1 MNRLFSERR
10 RQSAERRDGQ
20 TRGGFLRSAL
30 CPLRSESG
38 FTIAELITVCFIITI
53 LSAMAMPVA
62 RFGLR
67 RQKEVELKER
77 LRKITDAIDY
87 YHDLA
92 VAGQLKVQESVGQN
106 KYPKELDDL
115 VKGVE
120 KLDGTKVKFLRERDL
135 IDPMTSKKE
144 WDTLS
149 TSDDPD
155 TGSTDGYNIYE
166 IHSKSHALALDG
178 KTHYNEW

>member
-1 MNRLFSERR
+1 MMKRHSL
-10 RQSAERRDGQ
+10 QK
-20 TRGGFLRSAL
+20 
-30 CPLRSESG
+30 G

-62 RFGLR
+62 RFSLR
-67 RQKEVELKER
+67 RQKELDLKDR
-77 LRKITDAIDY
+77 LRRITNAIDN

-92 VAGQLKVQESVGQN
+92 VLNQLKVQESLGQG

-115 VKGVE
+115 VKGAE
-120 KLDGTKVKFLRERDL
+120 KIDGTKVKFLRERDL
-135 IDPMTSKKE
+135 IDPMTGKKE

-155 TGSTDGYNIYE
+155 ASSSNGDNVYE
-166 IHSKSHALALDG
+166 VHSKSHALALDG

>member
-1 MNRLFSERR
+1 MKHASR
-10 RQSAERRDGQ
+10 
-20 TRGGFLRSAL
+20 
-30 CPLRSESG
+30 G
-38 FTIAELITVCFIITI
+38 FTIAELITVCAIITI
-53 LSAMAMPVA
+53 LSAMALPVA
-62 RFGLR
+62 RFAFR
-67 RQKEVELKER
+67 RQKEIDLKER
-77 LRKITDAIDY
+77 LARITDAIDR

-92 VAGQLKVQESVGQN
+92 ITGQLKVQEAVGQN
-106 KYPKELDDL
+106 KYPKQLDDL
-115 VKGVE
+115 VTGCE

-135 IDPMTSKKE
+135 IDPMTGKND

-155 TGSTDGYNIYE
+155 SNFSNGDNVYD

>member
-1 MNRLFSERR
+1 MKRLSL
-10 RQSAERRDGQ
+10 QK
-20 TRGGFLRSAL
+20 
-30 CPLRSESG
+30 G
-38 FTIAELITVCFIITI
+38 FTVAELITVCAIITI

-67 RQKEVELKER
+67 RQKELELHER
-77 LRKITDAIDY
+77 LRKITDAIDN

-92 VAGQLKVQESVGQN
+92 VAGQLKVQESIGQG
-106 KYPKELDDL
+106 KYPKDLDDL
-115 VKGVE
+115 VKGIE

-135 IDPMTSKKE
+135 IDPMTSEKG
-144 WDTLS
+144 WNTLS

-155 TGSTDGYNIYE
+155 TNSGNGDNIYE

>member
-1 MNRLFSERR
+1 MKRLSL
-10 RQSAERRDGQ
+10 QK
-20 TRGGFLRSAL
+20 
-30 CPLRSESG
+30 G
-38 FTIAELITVCFIITI
+38 FTIAELITVCAIITI

-92 VAGQLKVQESVGQN
+92 VAGQLKVQEAVGQN

-135 IDPMTSKKE
+135 TDPMTGESGEKA

-155 TGSTDGYNIYE
+155 HAGSTDGYNIYE
-166 IHSKSHALALDG
+166 VHSKSHALALDG
-178 KTHYNEW
+178 NTHYNEW

>member
-1 MNRLFSERR
+1 MKRLSL
-10 RQSAERRDGQ
+10 QK
-20 TRGGFLRSAL
+20 
-30 CPLRSESG
+30 G
-38 FTIAELITVCFIITI
+38 FTIAELITVCAIITI

-67 RQKEVELKER
+67 RQKELELKER
-77 LRKITDAIDY
+77 LRKITDAIDL

-92 VAGQLKVQESVGQN
+92 VANQLKVQEAVGQN

-115 VKGVE
+115 VKGVD
-120 KLDGTKVKFLRERDL
+120 KVSDGSHIKFLRERDL
-135 IDPMTSKKE
+135 IDPMTGENK

-155 TGSTDGYNIYE
+155 HAGSTDGYNVYE
-166 IHSKSHALALDG
+166 VHSKSHALALDG

>member
-1 MNRLFSERR
+1 MTRLSL
-10 RQSAERRDGQ
+10 QQ
-20 TRGGFLRSAL
+20 
-30 CPLRSESG
+30 G
-38 FTIAELITVCFIITI
+38 FTIAELITVCAIITI

-62 RFGLR
+62 RFGYR
-67 RQKEVELKER
+67 RQKELELRER
-77 LRKITDAIDY
+77 LRKITDAIDT

-92 VAGQLKVQESVGQN
+92 VAGQLKVQEAVGQN

-115 VKGVE
+115 VKGAD
-120 KLDGTKVKFLRERDL
+120 KASDGTHVRFLRQRDL
-135 IDPMTSKKE
+135 IDPMTGDKK

-155 TGSTDGYNIYE
+155 HAGSTDGYNIYE
-166 IHSKSHALALDG
+166 VHSKSHALALDG

>member
-1 MNRLFSERR
+1 MKRLSL
-10 RQSAERRDGQ
+10 QK
-20 TRGGFLRSAL
+20 
-30 CPLRSESG
+30 G
-38 FTIAELITVCFIITI
+38 FTIAELITVCAIITI

-92 VAGQLKVQESVGQN
+92 VAGQLKVQEAVGQN

-135 IDPMTSKKE
+135 IDPMTGQKE

-155 TGSTDGYNIYE
+155 HAGSTDGYNIYE
-166 IHSKSHALALDG
+166 VHSKSHGLALDG

>member
-1 MNRLFSERR
+1 MRIVVSEGRGESGERR
-10 RQSAERRDGQ
+10 ALR
-20 TRGGFLRSAL
+20 RSAFL
-30 CPLRSESG
+30 PSPLSALRSEGG
-38 FTIAELITVCFIITI
+38 FTVAELITVCAIIAI

-67 RQKEVELKER
+67 RQKELELHER

-92 VAGQLKVQESVGQN
+92 VAGQLKVQEAVGQN
-106 KYPKELDDL
+106 KYPKEFDDL

-120 KLDGTKVKFLRERDL
+120 KLDGTKVRFLRERDL
-135 IDPMTSKKE
+135 IDPMTGEKE

-155 TGSTDGYNIYE
+155 RIGSSDKYNIYE
-166 IHSKSHALALDG
+166 VRSKSRALALDG

>member
-1 MNRLFSERR
+1 MMRAPL
-10 RQSAERRDGQ
+10 SA
-20 TRGGFLRSAL
+20 
-30 CPLRSESG
+30 LRSEKG
-38 FTIAELITVCFIITI
+38 FTVAELITVCAIITI

-62 RFGLR
+62 RFGFR
-67 RQKEVELKER
+67 RQKELELKER

-92 VAGQLKVQESVGQN
+92 VAGQIKVQESIGQN

-120 KLDGTKVKFLRERDL
+120 KMDGTKMKLLRERDL
-135 IDPMTSKKE
+135 TDPMTGQKE
-144 WDTLS
+144 WDTRS

-155 TGSTDGYNIYE
+155 ATSSDGYNVYE
-166 IHSKSHALALDG
+166 VHSKSHSLALDG

>member
-1 MNRLFSERR
+1 MKRLSL
-10 RQSAERRDGQ
+10 QK
-20 TRGGFLRSAL
+20 
-30 CPLRSESG
+30 G
-38 FTIAELITVCFIITI
+38 FTVAELITVCAIITI

-67 RQKEVELKER
+67 RQKELDLKER
-77 LRKITDAIDY
+77 LRKITNAIDL

-92 VAGQLKVQESVGQN
+92 VANQLKVQESVGQN

-120 KLDGTKVKFLRERDL
+120 KLDGTKMKLLRERDL
-135 IDPMTSKKE
+135 IDPMTGEKK

-155 TGSTDGYNIYE
+155 TNSTDGYNVYE
-166 IHSKSHALALDG
+166 VHSRSHALALDG

>member
-1 MNRLFSERR
+1 MKRLSL
-10 RQSAERRDGQ
+10 QK
-20 TRGGFLRSAL
+20 
-30 CPLRSESG
+30 G
-38 FTIAELITVCFIITI
+38 FTIAELITVCAIITI

-92 VAGQLKVQESVGQN
+92 VAGQLKVQEAVGQN

-135 IDPMTSKKE
+135 TDPMTGEKE

-149 TSDDPD
+149 TSDDPGHA
-155 TGSTDGYNIYE
+155 GSTDGYNIYE
-166 IHSKSHALALDG
+166 VHSKSHALALDG

>member
-1 MNRLFSERR
+1 MKRLSL
-10 RQSAERRDGQ
+10 QK
-20 TRGGFLRSAL
+20 
-30 CPLRSESG
+30 G
-38 FTIAELITVCFIITI
+38 FTIAELITVCAIITI
-53 LSAMAMPVA
+53 LSAMALPVA

-92 VAGQLKVQESVGQN
+92 VAGQLKVQEAVGQN

-135 IDPMTSKKE
+135 TDPMTGQKE

-155 TGSTDGYNIYE
+155 HAGSTDGYNIYE
-166 IHSKSHALALDG
+166 VHSKSHALALDG

>member
-1 MNRLFSERR
+1 MKRP
-10 RQSAERRDGQ
+10 
-20 TRGGFLRSAL
+20 AL
-30 CPLRSESG
+30 QKG
-38 FTIAELITVCFIITI
+38 FTIAELITVCFIITV

-67 RQKEVELKER
+67 RQKEIELHER
-77 LRKITDAIDY
+77 LRKITDAIDL

-166 IHSKSHALALDG
+166 VHSKSHALALDG

>member
-1 MNRLFSERR
+1 MERVSL
-10 RQSAERRDGQ
+10 QQ
-20 TRGGFLRSAL
+20 
-30 CPLRSESG
+30 G
-38 FTIAELITVCFIITI
+38 FTVAELITVCAIITI
-53 LSAMAMPVA
+53 LAAMAMPVA
-62 RFGLR
+62 RYGYR
-67 RQKEVELKER
+67 RQKELELRER

-92 VAGQLKVQESVGQN
+92 VAGQLKVQEAVGQN

-115 VKGVE
+115 VKGVD
-120 KLDGTKVKFLRERDL
+120 KATDGTKVRFLRDRDL
-135 IDPMTSKKE
+135 IDPMTGDKK

-155 TGSTDGYNIYE
+155 HAGSTDGYNVYE
-166 IHSKSHALALDG
+166 VHSKSHALALDG

>member
-1 MNRLFSERR
+1 MKILRESDRSSEL
-10 RQSAERRDGQ
+10 
-20 TRGGFLRSAL
+20 GGGRKLPAPRSLLLAQK
-30 CPLRSESG
+30 G
-38 FTIAELITVCFIITI
+38 FTVAELITVCAIITI

-67 RQKEVELKER
+67 RQKEVELKEK
-77 LRKITDAIDY
+77 LRKITDAIDM

-92 VAGQLKVQESVGQN
+92 VANQLKVQEAVGQN

-115 VKGVE
+115 VKGYE
-120 KLDGTKVKFLRERDL
+120 KLDGSKVKLLRERDL
-135 IDPMTSKKE
+135 IDPMTGKKE

-155 TGSTDGYNIYE
+155 HAGSSDEYNVYE
-166 IHSKSHALALDG
+166 VHSKSHALALDG

>member
-1 MNRLFSERR
+1 MMKRLSL
-10 RQSAERRDGQ
+10 QK
-20 TRGGFLRSAL
+20 
-30 CPLRSESG
+30 G
-38 FTIAELITVCFIITI
+38 FTIAELITVCAIITI

-67 RQKEVELKER
+67 RQKELDLKER
-77 LRKITDAIDY
+77 LRKITNAIDL

-92 VAGQLKVQESVGQN
+92 VANQLKVQEAVGQN

-120 KLDGTKVKFLRERDL
+120 KLDGTKMKLLRERDL
-135 IDPMTSKKE
+135 IDPMTGEKG

-155 TGSTDGYNIYE
+155 HAGSTDGYNVYE
-166 IHSKSHALALDG
+166 VHSKSHALALDG

>member
-1 MNRLFSERR
+1 MKRLSL
-10 RQSAERRDGQ
+10 QK
-20 TRGGFLRSAL
+20 
-30 CPLRSESG
+30 G
-38 FTIAELITVCFIITI
+38 FTIAELITVCAIITI

-92 VAGQLKVQESVGQN
+92 VAGQIKVQEAVGQN

-120 KLDGTKVKFLRERDL
+120 KLDGSKVKFLRARDL
-135 IDPMTSKKE
+135 IDPMTGEKE

-155 TGSTDGYNIYE
+155 HAGSTDGYNIYE
-166 IHSKSHALALDG
+166 VHSKSHALALDG

>member
-1 MNRLFSERR
+1 MRKRN
-10 RQSAERRDGQ
+10 
-20 TRGGFLRSAL
+20 
-30 CPLRSESG
+30 G
-38 FTIAELITVCFIITI
+38 FTVAELITVCAIIMI

-67 RQKEVELKER
+67 RQKEVELRER
-77 LRKITDAIDY
+77 LRKITNAIDY

-92 VAGQLKVQESVGQN
+92 AAGQIKVQESVGQN
-106 KYPKELDDL
+106 KYPKELGDL
-115 VKGVE
+115 VKGAERVT
-120 KLDGTKVKFLRERDL
+120 DNSRVKFLRERDL
-135 IDPMTSKKE
+135 IDPMTGEKE

-155 TGSTDGYNIYE
+155 KIGSSDGYNIYE
-166 IHSKSHALALDG
+166 VHSKSHALALDG

>member
-1 MNRLFSERR
+1 MRR
-10 RQSAERRDGQ
+10 PAGRSQRAARSSSQ
-20 TRGGFLRSAL
+20 GFLRAAR
-30 CPLRSESG
+30 CDLRAG
-38 FTIAELITVCFIITI
+38 FTVAELITVCAIIAI

-67 RQKEVELKER
+67 RQKELDLHDR
-77 LRKITDAIDY
+77 LRKITNAIDY

-92 VAGQLKVQESVGQN
+92 VAGQLKVQEAVGQN
-106 KYPKELDDL
+106 KYPKEFDDL
-115 VKGVE
+115 VKGVD

-135 IDPMTSKKE
+135 IDPMTGKKE

-155 TGSTDGYNIYE
+155 RIGSSDNYNIYE
-166 IHSKSHALALDG
+166 VHSKSRALALDG

>member
-1 MNRLFSERR
+1 MKRLSL
-10 RQSAERRDGQ
+10 QK
-20 TRGGFLRSAL
+20 
-30 CPLRSESG
+30 G
-38 FTIAELITVCFIITI
+38 FTIAELITVCAIITI

-67 RQKEVELKER
+67 RQKELELKER
-77 LRKITDAIDY
+77 LRKITDAIDL

-92 VAGQLKVQESVGQN
+92 VGNRLKVQEAVGQN
-106 KYPKELDDL
+106 KYPKELEDL

-120 KLDGTKVKFLRERDL
+120 NVDGTKMKLLRERDL
-135 IDPMTSKKE
+135 IDPMTGEKG

-155 TGSTDGYNIYE
+155 HAGSTDGYNVYE
-166 IHSKSHALALDG
+166 VHSKSHALALDG